1 MANKKAKSKQL
12 IQLAFYQ
19 LLLKKDFEN
28 ISIKEICEKAGVSR
42 MSFYR
47 YYSTKE
53 DVFIVF
59 CDEAFDKFFQE
70 ISHNPSLTIR
80 DMFVLFFHGL
90 LDYHREIDIL
100 KKSQRETILLSQF
113 EQYASYIA
121 SKINVYTITKRVS
134 PFTIP
139 FFAGGL
145 FNIVIRWS
153 NRNYIDTPEE
163 MTDSVMSFIGRDN

>member
-19 LLLKKDFEN
+19 LLLKKDFED

-59 CDEAFDKFFQE
+59 CDETFDNFFQQ
-70 ISHNPSLTIR
+70 IAHNPSLTVR
-80 DMFVLFFHGL
+80 DMFLLFFQGL
-90 LDYHREIDIL
+90 KKYHREIDIL
-100 KKSQRETILLSQF
+100 KKSQRETILLVQF
-113 EQYASYIA
+113 EQYFSYMA
-121 SKINVYTITKRVS
+121 SKRMVTLSKELNNAFST
-134 PFTIP
+134 P

-145 FNIVIRWS
+145 FNVVIRWS
-153 NRNYIDTPEE
+153 NRNFIDTPEE
-163 MTDSVMSFIGRDN
+163 MTKAVLSFIDIG

>member
-1 MANKKAKSKQL
+1 MTGKKAKSKQL
-12 IQLAFYQ
+12 VQLAVYQ
-19 LLLKKDFEN
+19 LLLKKDFDH

-59 CDEAFDKFFQE
+59 CDETFDNFFQQ
-70 ISHNPSLTIR
+70 ISHNQSLTMR
-80 DMFVLFFHGL
+80 DMLILFFTNL
-90 LDYHREIDIL
+90 RKYHREIDML
-100 KKSQRETILLSQF
+100 KKAQRETILLVQF
-113 EQYASYIA
+113 EQYASYVA
-121 SKINVYTITKRVS
+121 SKINIINNLS

-145 FNIVIRWS
+145 FNVVMRWS

-163 MTDSVMSFIGRDN
+163 MTDAMMRYIPINN

>member
-1 MANKKAKSKQL
+1 MTNKKAKSKQL
-12 IQLAFYQ
+12 IQLAFYE
-19 LLLKKDFEN
+19 LLLKKDFES

-59 CDEAFDKFFQE
+59 CDETFDKFFQS
-70 ISHNPSLTIR
+70 IAHNQNLSPRGL
-80 DMFVLFFHGL
+80 FVLFFESL
-90 LDYHREIDIL
+90 KKYHREIDML
-100 KKSQRETILLSQF
+100 KKSQRETILLVQF
-113 EQYASYIA
+113 EQYASYTA
-121 SKINVYTITKRVS
+121 SKINLPNQLT

-145 FNIVIRWS
+145 FNVVMRWS

-163 MTDSVMSFIGRDN
+163 IAEAVLRYIPITD

>member
-1 MANKKAKSKQL
+1 MDKKRAKSKQL

-19 LLLKKDFEN
+19 LLLKKDFED

-59 CDEAFDKFFQE
+59 CDETFDSFFQQ
-70 ISHNPSLTIR
+70 ISHNPSLTLKEMYI
-80 DMFVLFFHGL
+80 LFFTNL
-90 LDYHREIDIL
+90 KRYHREIDLL

-113 EQYASYIA
+113 EQYASYMA
-121 SKINVYTITKRVS
+121 SKMNFALHQNQN
-134 PFTIP
+134 PFSIP
-139 FFAGGL
+139 FFSGGL
-145 FNIVIRWS
+145 FNVVMRWS

-163 MTDSVMSFIGRDN
+163 MTEAMLNFTSTNN